1 MSSKRRLT
9 AWIDTFGV
17 IAQIAFRNL
26 FASRLKTVI
35 VGGIIFFGALLVV
48 AGNSLLDSLD
58 ASMSRSV
65 IGSVAGHI
73 QVYSAKSKDPLEVMG
88 SMMMGDPD
96 LAQLD
101 DFTKVRDTL
110 LSVPN
115 VKSVVPMG
123 LSGALVTSGNTIDVA
138 LDRLRGE
145 YRKKLAGG
153 RPPAEAAKLQ
163 QQIDAEK
170 DHVRQIVSVLQG
182 DLKNLTTIAD
192 AKAINKED
200 VQAVTRAASDAF
212 WNDFDK
218 DPLNSLEFLEN
229 RIATQAADADL
240 LFIRYVGTDLDTFG
254 KAFDRMKIVDGTAVP
269 PGKRGF
275 LFSKFVYEDQLKLK
289 AAHRLDQIKDARDAR
304 GSKIATDL
312 DLQRMVREYTSQVRE
327 VLLQLD
333 AIKTADFRAKLQ
345 KELASTAAD
354 VGALL
359 AQLFETTDHNFDQRY
374 AFFYRELAPSL
385 ELYRIRIGDTL
396 TIKAFTRSGYVQ
408 SVNLHVYG
416 TFQFQGLDKSTLA
429 GALNLMD
436 LVSFREL
443 YGFLTAEKLKEIEQL
458 QKAAGAHAVSRE
470 NAEAELFGSRS
481 DDSPSPAQGEAK
493 SDKTSQKPAAAGVAA
508 HGKKAAG
515 KVVNAQATPGVAAES
530 AELAGGLELSGGLG
544 QRLRREDMVDR
555 VYAPGETERGVVLNA
570 AVILKNPKQI
580 PQTIAAIEAACAR
593 DGLPLKAISCQKAS
607 GIICQFIMLARIVL
621 YVAILIIFVIALVII
636 NNAMVMATLE
646 RVQEIGTLR
655 AIGAQRRFILGML
668 VIEALVVGLIF
679 GAIGA
684 GVGAIIV
691 SIVGKVGIPARS
703 DVWFFFFSGPRLHPF
718 LGTTNLVVA
727 FLAVMVVSAF
737 SSFYPAWLA
746 MRVTPRQAMQSEE
759 G

>member
-1 MSSKRRLT
+1 MSSRRIT
-9 AWIDTFGV
+9 GWIDTFGV
-17 IAQIAFRNL
+17 VAQIAFRNL
-26 FASRLKTVI
+26 FASRLKTII

-73 QVYSAKSKDPLEVMG
+73 QVYSAQSKDPLEVMG
-88 SMMMGDPD
+88 SMTMGDAD
-96 LAQLD
+96 LAPLD
-101 DFTKVRDTL
+101 DFARVRQTL

-123 LSGALVTSGNTIDVA
+123 ISGALVTSGNTIDVA
-138 LDRLRGE
+138 LDKLRGL

-153 RPPAEAAKLQ
+153 LTADAQGKLSA
-163 QQIDAEK
+163 QIDAEK
-170 DHVRQIVSVLQG
+170 GHIRQIVSVLQG
-182 DLKNLTTIAD
+182 DLKNLKAVID
-192 AKAINKED
+192 VKAINQED
-200 VQAVTRAASDAF
+200 ADAVNHAASDDF
-212 WNDFDK
+212 WAKFDK
-218 DPLNSLEFLEN
+218 DPLASLEFLEN

-240 LFIRYVGTDLDTFG
+240 LFIRYVGTDLDSFG
-254 KAFDRMKIVDGTAVP
+254 KAFDRMQIVDGTAVP

-289 AAHRLDQIKDARDAR
+289 SAHRLDQIKDARDAR
-304 GSKIATDL
+304 GSKIAKDL
-312 DLQRMVREYTSQVRE
+312 DLQRMVRENVAQVRE

-345 KELASTAAD
+345 KELGSPLAD

-359 AQLFETTDHNFDQRY
+359 AAFFETDDRNFDARY

-396 TIKAFTRSGYVQ
+396 TIKSFTRSGYVQ

-416 TFQFQGLDKSTLA
+416 TFQFQGLEKSTLA
-429 GALNLMD
+429 GGLSLMD

-443 YGFLTAEKLKEIEQL
+443 YGFLTDEKRAEIEQL
-458 QKAAGAHAVSRE
+458 QKAAGARSVSRE
-470 NAEAELFGSRS
+470 NAEAELFGAAPDTQAAEPVKDRKARGKKVS
-481 DDSPSPAQGEAK
+481 AH
-493 SDKTSQKPAAAGVAA
+493 AAAHVA
-508 HGKKAAG
+508 
-515 KVVNAQATPGVAAES
+515 PDVAS
-530 AELAGGLELSGGLG
+530 DLASGMASDVAPAIPDLTAGLG
-544 QRLRREDMVDR
+544 QRLRRENLVDR
-555 VYAPGETERGVVLNA
+555 AYAPGETESGVVLNA
-570 AVILKNPKQI
+570 AVILNDPKKI
-580 PQTIAAIEAACAR
+580 PQTIAAIEAAGVR
-593 DGLPLKAISCQKAS
+593 SGLPLKAISWQKAS
-607 GIICQFIMLARIVL
+607 GIIGQFIMLARIVL

-655 AIGAQRRFILGML
+655 AIGAQRRFILAML
-668 VIEALVVGLIF
+668 VIESLVVGVIF

-684 GVGAIIV
+684 GVGALLV
-691 SIVGKVGIPARS
+691 SIVGKIGIPARS

-727 FLAVMVVSAF
+727 FLAVMLVSAF

-759 G
+759 